1 MKYLIRFGA
10 FLCMLMSILSMI
22 VSCENAGLD
31 ESDKEPDEE
40 LPAEITAGENGK
52 LAFEISSDGSDGGFE
67 LVQKSTYMDP
77 DGTEYEYSPK
87 ASVSVRVMSD
97 TLAVDNVSDLV
108 SADTLSTILSAEY
121 DEDDMLYTV
130 EQRILIGQQEI
141 LLTLQSEEPVL
152 ENSLGQTVRLPF
164 LKLGKA
170 RLTSVDAVCNAAA
183 TRVIEITDTVL
194 YDVVVSYE
202 IEAEICNV
210 EESLAKVIPCSAT
223 YTGFTSETSLYP
235 GKQFSYSLT
244 DASDNPLDHASSYSV
259 SPGEEFR
266 LNICQNASYEDNK
279 VKLEELIK
287 AWTSISV
294 ADTLEVR
301 NSKEFIE
308 MIAGSVSVQSGF
320 ETSVNELPYFVL
332 SEPELVGEIVV
343 DSTDFYPSSAPATR
357 SAAGRILYSKRIL
370 ETADDEIE
378 GIPHMKSRAATKG
391 PSEEKYP
398 NVKDFVCPVRV
409 YTARAS
415 YRQTATLQNDDEELS
430 LEFCYDVDLA
440 GKTQVEIV
448 DVAYDANAEVGMF
461 PTLIGD
467 YLCNQTTVD
476 RVRVYSTGE
485 IVSDSFNSGK
495 TMTFGL
501 SVVTISAKENF
512 NVKGKEWHDADSL
525 DPKIPTYLEVKSDEP
540 YYHYSVPEDYGTYY
554 IPGYR
559 SYYWSEGLD
568 WEQLRKTGYGEVNFA
583 VGMPEKEHIE
593 IDCGGYGLETD
604 RGDDPQ
610 WSTYGRY
617 ETYIHRDTREYYD
630 PDKNVSG
637 WYTGYLQSR
646 RIFQTLHQSVS
657 DEYGRYFQPAKLY
670 TDLCVNEKVLC
681 IDDKIFAPKQKL
693 DDSDWDYS
701 VEDTVM
707 PEYGSVKI
715 LRLNR
720 DYDVYGYV
728 FQFRLSCILY
738 DYYSPYYEW

>member
-1 MKYLIRFGA
+1 MKDLIRVDA
-10 FLCMLMSILSMI
+10 FLCVLVMFLSII
-22 VSCENAGLD
+22 VSCENIELD
-31 ESDKEPDEE
+31 EPDKG
-40 LPAEITAGENGK
+40 LPVEITAGENGK
-52 LAFEISSDGSDGGFE
+52 LTFEISSAGYEGDLE
-67 LVQKSTYMDP
+67 LVQKSIYVDP
-77 DGTEYEYSPK
+77 DGTEYECSPK
-87 ASVSVRVMSD
+87 ASVSVCVISD
-97 TLAVDNVSDLV
+97 TLTVDNIADLV
-108 SADTLSTILSAEY
+108 SADTLSTILSSEY
-121 DEDDMLYTV
+121 DEDKMLYTV
-130 EQRILIGQQEI
+130 EQKILIGQQEI

-152 ENSLGQTVRLPF
+152 ENSLGQNVRLPF
-164 LKLGKA
+164 LKLRKA
-170 RLTSVDAVCNAAA
+170 RLSGVEAVSHDAA
-183 TRVIEITDTVL
+183 TKVIEITDTL
-194 YDVVVSYE
+194 LFDVVVSYE
-202 IEAEICNV
+202 IEAEICNI
-210 EESLAKVIPCSAT
+210 EESYIKKISGSAT
-223 YTGFTSETSLYP
+223 YLGLTEETSLYP
-235 GKQFSYSLT
+235 GYQFLYSLT
-244 DASDNPLDHASSYSV
+244 DVSGNPLNHASSYSI
-259 SPGEEFR
+259 SPGEDFR
-266 LNICQNASYEDNK
+266 LNISQNASYEDNR
-279 VKLEELIK
+279 VKWEEQIK
-287 AWTSISV
+287 AWTSIAV

-320 ETSVNELPYFVL
+320 ETPVNELPYFEL
-332 SEPELVGEIVV
+332 SEPELIGEITV
-343 DSTDFYPSSAPATR
+343 DSTDFYLDAAPATR
-357 SAAGRILYSKRIL
+357 SASGGIPYSKRIF
-370 ETADDEIE
+370 EMADEDIE
-378 GIPHMKSRAATKG
+378 GVPHMKSRAVTKG

-512 NVKGKEWHDADSL
+512 NVKGEEWHDADSL

-540 YYHYSVPEDYGTYY
+540 YYHYIVPEDYGTYY
-554 IPGYR
+554 TTGYR
-559 SYYWSEGLD
+559 YYYWSEGLD

-593 IDCGGYGLETD
+593 IHCGGVGLETD

-617 ETYIHRDTREYYD
+617 ETYIHGDTREYYD

-646 RIFQTLHQSVS
+646 RTFQTRRQRVS
-657 DEYGRYFQPAKLY
+657 DEYGRDFQPAELY
-670 TDLCVNEKVLC
+670 TDLCVNEKILC

-693 DDSDWDYS
+693 GDSDWDYS

-738 DYYSPYYEW
+738 DYYSPYYTW

>member
-1 MKYLIRFGA
+1 MKYLIRIGA

-31 ESDKEPDEE
+31 VSDKEPDEE

-52 LAFEISSDGSDGGFE
+52 LAFEISSDGSEGGFE
-67 LVQKSTYMDP
+67 LVQKSTYVDP

-87 ASVSVRVMSD
+87 ASVSVRIMSD

-108 SADTLSTILSAEY
+108 SADTLSTIISAEY

-170 RLTSVDAVCNAAA
+170 RLTSVDAVCNAA

-357 SAAGRILYSKRIL
+357 SAAGCILYSKRIL

-415 YRQTATLQNDDEELS
+415 YRQTATLQNNDEELS

-501 SVVTISAKENF
+501 SVVSISAKENF
-512 NVKGKEWHDADSL
+512 DVKGKEWHDADSL

-540 YYHYSVPEDYGTYY
+540 YYHYIVPEDYGTYY
-554 IPGYR
+554 TTGYR

-568 WEQLRKTGYGEVNFA
+568 WEQLRKTGYAEVNFA

-593 IDCGGYGLETD
+593 IDCGGCGLETD

-646 RIFQTLHQSVS
+646 RTFQTLHQRVS

>member
-1 MKYLIRFGA
+1 MLNSDCLMKYLIRIGA

-31 ESDKEPDEE
+31 VSDKEPDEE

-52 LAFEISSDGSDGGFE
+52 LAFEISSDGSEGDFE
-67 LVQKSTYMDP
+67 LVQKSTYVDP

-87 ASVSVRVMSD
+87 ASVSVRIMSD

-108 SADTLSTILSAEY
+108 SADTLSTIISAEY

-170 RLTSVDAVCNAAA
+170 RLTSVDAVCNAA

-235 GKQFSYSLT
+235 GKQFSYFLT
-244 DASDNPLDHASSYSV
+244 DASDNPLNHASSYRV
-259 SPGEEFR
+259 SPGEEFQ
-266 LNICQNASYEDNK
+266 LNICQNTSYEDNK

-357 SAAGRILYSKRIL
+357 SAAGRILYSKRIQ

-415 YRQTATLQNDDEELS
+415 YRQTATLQNNDEELS

-448 DVAYDANAEVGMF
+448 DVKYDTNADVGTF
-461 PTLIGD
+461 PTLMGEF
-467 YLCNQTTVD
+467 LCNRTTVD

-485 IVSDSFNSGK
+485 ILSDSFESVK
-495 TMTFGL
+495 TMTFVL
-501 SVVTISAKENF
+501 SVVSVSCQEIFYK
-512 NVKGKEWHDADSL
+512 KKDEWHEADTL
-525 DPKIPTYLEVKSDEP
+525 DPKIPTYLEVKNDEP
-540 YYHYSVPEDYGTYY
+540 LYLCSIPNFFKYH
-554 IPGYR
+554 
-559 SYYWSEGLD
+559 WSAGLD
-568 WEQLRKTGYGEVNFA
+568 WDQFRQTGYGEVNFA
-583 VGMPEKEHIE
+583 VGVPEKECVE
-593 IDCGGYGLETD
+593 IDAECYGYDLETD

-617 ETYIHRDTREYYD
+617 ETYKHSDTREYYD

-637 WYTGYLQSR
+637 WYTGYLQSKR
-646 RIFQTLHQSVS
+646 MAGSYHWAS
-657 DEYGRYFQPAKLY
+657 EKYGRTVYPAKLEIS
-670 TDLCVNEKVLC
+670 LQVNEKVLC
-681 IDDKIFAPKQKL
+681 LDDKILAPKQKL
-693 DDSDWDYS
+693 DDSDCDYS
-701 VEDTVM
+701 VEDTVI
-707 PEYGSVKI
+707 PEYGSVK
-715 LRLNR
+715 LMRLNL
-720 DYDVYGYV
+720 DYDVYGYM